1 MDEVAALH
9 IIYVSTLTCSF
20 SLPMLTPDDR
30 HVVHTRLVA
39 VGQLLE
45 AHLGLAVHGVLGPGL
60 HLPLPL

>member
-9 IIYVSTLTCSF
+9 IIYVSILTCI
-20 SLPMLTPDDR
+20 LPLLTSDDR